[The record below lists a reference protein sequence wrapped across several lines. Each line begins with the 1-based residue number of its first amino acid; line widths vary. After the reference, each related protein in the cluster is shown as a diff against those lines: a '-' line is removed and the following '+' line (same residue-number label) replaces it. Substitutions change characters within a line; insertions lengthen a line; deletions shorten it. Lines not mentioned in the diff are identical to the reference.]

1 VTADEGDEGTLES
14 LVGSDGATL
23 DALQDLT
30 RLAVLS
36 ATGQRSRVILDIA
49 GHRSRRGERLA
60 ALVDGIIENVRETG
74 EAQHLDPMTAYE
86 RKQVHDLVAAAG
98 LVSDSE
104 GEGNRRHVVV
114 HPGA

>member
-1 VTADEGDEGTLES
+1 
-14 LVGSDGATL
+14 
-23 DALQDLT
+23 
-30 RLAVLS
+30 
-36 ATGQRSRVILDIA
+36 
-49 GHRSRRGERLA
+49 
-60 ALVDGIIENVRETG
+60 
-74 EAQHLDPMTAYE
+74 MTAYE